1 MEPEFLRVGVLA
13 RMSWKETML
22 EIAMLEVLYLLVMTS
37 LGCHLGISSLGRIED
52 LRVGG
57 LGIRKLRV

>member
-1 MEPEFLRVGVLA
+1 
-13 RMSWKETML
+13 ML